1 MNRLIR
7 VTLAVLLG
15 LASALLGATPGWAH
29 GKQMRLAITADAQGR
44 LEVAGTWV
52 DDNHPVTDGIA
63 AVVTASATDGR
74 MSGPDYLTA
83 VAGRP
88 GVLVAAAALPTGV
101 WDVAVEAG
109 SPVAAYA
116 QARVE
121 SVPGQ
126 PVAVFQQRTVEA
138 AVPPGDRAGLDW
150 GPYAVGAIIAL
161 LVGGGVV
168 YKVRAAR
175 K

>member
-1 MNRLIR
+1 MLF
-7 VTLAVLLG
+7 AVALG
-15 LASALLGATPGWAH
+15 LASVLLGATPGWAH
-29 GKQMRLAITADAQGR
+29 GKQMRLQITADAQGR

-88 GVLVAAAALPTGV
+88 GVLVAASALPAGV

-109 SPVAAYA
+109 APVAAYA

-121 SVPGQ
+121 AVPGK
-126 PVAVFQQRTVEA
+126 PVAVYQERTVEA
-138 AVPPGDRAGLDW
+138 AAPPGERSGFDW
-150 GPYAVGAIIAL
+150 GPYAIGAIIAV
-161 LVGGGVV
+161 LVLGGVV